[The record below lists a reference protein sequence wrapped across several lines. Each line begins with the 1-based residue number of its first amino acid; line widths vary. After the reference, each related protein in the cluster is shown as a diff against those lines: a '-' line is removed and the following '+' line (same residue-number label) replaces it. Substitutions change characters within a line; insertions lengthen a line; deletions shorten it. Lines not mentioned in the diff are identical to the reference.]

1 VQAGS
6 EVAEINAQVGERLK
20 PTDCKSVLLL
30 EFGGSNPP
38 LCTSYQALSRAV
50 LITVSVECLLAKRRS
65 KAPVA
70 REKRFWVAMG
80 VFVVLGVLEWTTLS
94 NESVK
99 VVNGPDGEPLFDLSI
114 RGIALGVL
122 VLFAFRTWI
131 HERRA
136 LLEEKIER
144 GSSRE
149 E

>member
-1 VQAGS
+1 M
-6 EVAEINAQVGERLK
+6 
-20 PTDCKSVLLL
+20 
-30 EFGGSNPP
+30 
-38 LCTSYQALSRAV
+38 
-50 LITVSVECLLAKRRS
+50 
-65 KAPVA
+65 A
-70 REKRFWVAMG
+70 RETRFWVAMG

-99 VVNGPDGEPLFDLSI
+99 VVNGPNGEPLFDLSI
-114 RGIALGVL
+114 RGIALVVL